1 MLNEFLLSLNFGLF
15 VGIFVTLFHYRRDGA
30 TYNFKKSFAAFVV
43 MVSALSIAI
52 MIATGTIRQISIPHT
67 ILAATLLVAVINAK
81 GNVAKLSKPFSK

>member
-1 MLNEFLLSLNFGLF
+1 MLNELLLSINFGVF
-15 VGIFVTLFHYRRDGA
+15 VAIFVTLFHYKRGGA
-30 TYNFKKSFAAFVV
+30 NYSFKKSFVAFVV

-81 GNVAKLSKPFSK
+81 GNIAKLSKPFSR